1 MSTMVG
7 SSLPMVNDE
16 LAALGS
22 LRLLF
27 RPSLKAKNRLDSP
40 RWEKILSRTDVP
52 TVGRIAAAGGNES
65 PRIPEF
71 PVVAR

>member
-1 MSTMVG
+1 MDG

-16 LAALGS
+16 PAALGS

-27 RPSLKAKNRLDSP
+27 RPSLKAKKRSDSSK
-40 RWEKILSRTDVP
+40 WEKILSRTVIP
-52 TVGRIAAAGGNES
+52 TVGRIAAAGGNER

-71 PVVAR
+71 PVVPR